1 MMISN
6 FLLKKIMNNFSIIIP
21 TNRERF
27 IKNIYDYYS
36 KTKLQIIVVHNLD
49 ENFEKFETKNIK
61 FYFSDKKN
69 ILERILD
76 ISDKMNTEYS
86 LIFSDDDFIFE
97 ESVHRCIDFLN
108 KNPEFSSAQSLCFNF
123 NYKNL
128 SSLYNQSGINIDLV
142 YRQKDSKIR
151 NMRLFQSLTYRYVD
165 RVYSI
170 VKTKCLLDLINSFK
184 PLMKDYR
191 ETWELFHIV
200 CLTLKGRDYIDQQV
214 GWLKGQHLNNL
225 HKFEKNDITTWIF
238 EKKFQKLFYDSLK
251 KFSKK
256 QNINNYSSLYL
267 TIIFYIFKLKVLL
280 SGNFPLFRKFLKF
293 LRFRRYKKI
302 KNSIK
307 IIFLKY
313 LDNVNII
320 RNILN

>member
-1 MMISN
+1 MISN